1 MPVTLDGRYELG
13 RTLGYGVSCK
23 VKIARDSSRRY
34 AIKIMNGDCDWQS
47 CIDGETELL
56 ANLQHR
62 HIVRL
67 VEVGQGPKVNP
78 RRGSKIVKFIVL
90 ELVGGGELYDF
101 VALGGRLSEP

>member
-1 MPVTLDGRYELG
+1 MGY
-13 RTLGYGVSCK
+13 TLGYGGSCK
-23 VKIARDSSRRY
+23 VKIACDSSDPERRF
-34 AIKIMNGDCDWQS
+34 AIKIFNEDRDWQS
-47 CIDGETELL
+47 CIDYEAELL
-56 ANLQHR
+56 RNLQHR